1 MDLMAAWAALAIP
14 RALLFVAGPDMDGH
28 AWNVGPEAR
37 DFTQSRGLS
46 QSVRFLGPTSDVPRL
61 MHAADLA
68 IQPSHFEALGLSAVE
83 ALACGVPVIA
93 TAVGGLVDFVI
104 DGVNGRTCP
113 PRDPGALAAAIRELV
128 QDGDRRAALAA
139 AARRSVQE
147 EYDERRVF
155 KRFADL
161 IRDLAARRQA
171 R

>member
-1 MDLMAAWAALAIP
+1 
-14 RALLFVAGPDMDGH
+14 
-28 AWNVGPEAR
+28 
-37 DFTQSRGLS
+37 
-46 QSVRFLGPTSDVPRL
+46 
-61 MHAADLA
+61 
-68 IQPSHFEALGLSAVE
+68 
-83 ALACGVPVIA
+83 
-93 TAVGGLVDFVI
+93 
-104 DGVNGRTCP
+104 VNGRTCP